1 MAFEDKEACTNLD
14 LLIPLLLK
22 FFNVHLRVLAVDK
35 DITPVLSLYYRL
47 WEE

>member
-14 LLIPLLLK
+14 LLIPLLK
-22 FFNVHLRVLAVDK
+22 FFNVHLRGLAVDG

-47 WEE
+47 WED